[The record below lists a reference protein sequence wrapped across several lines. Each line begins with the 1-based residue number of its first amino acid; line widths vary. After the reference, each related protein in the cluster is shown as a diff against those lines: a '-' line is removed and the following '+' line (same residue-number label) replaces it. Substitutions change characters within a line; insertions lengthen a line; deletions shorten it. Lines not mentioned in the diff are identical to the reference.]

1 LNRSANINYPDGHG
15 RCAAA
20 AEILLEVHGDTH
32 DRPAFAVCAHLHR
45 RNSAWGHVW
54 SKSSSVMIIQIWQCG
69 ERMKKKGSVPLF
81 LPVNARLPGFY
92 RPAKDW
98 DLLVLVDK
106 TLLATIEVKSQAGPS
121 FGNNFNN
128 RIEEA
133 LGNATDFWAA
143 YQQGA
148 FKPSS
153 RPFLGY
159 LMLLEEDKGST
170 APVKERRQ
178 SQFPVFLE
186 FMNTSYADRYRLFC
200 RKVLR
205 DRLYDAACLLLSNK
219 ASGKKGIYSEPDP
232 ELSFQ
237 NFALGLMAKATAY
250 VKQKS
255 S

>member
-1 LNRSANINYPDGHG
+1 MSKFETRLRAGIENAVRVYWRTRSKQDAKQGKATGSRDSGNRAAVTAGKQLDGFIQVVRTLVVECG
-15 RCAAA
+15 VRDAD
-20 AEILLEVHGDTH
+20 VHT
-32 DRPAFAVCAHLHR
+32 
-45 RNSAWGHVW
+45 
-54 SKSSSVMIIQIWQCG
+54 
-69 ERMKKKGSVPLF
+69 
-81 LPVNARLPGFY
+81 VNARLPGFY

-148 FKPSS
+148 FKPST

-178 SQFPVFLE
+178 SQFPIFPE
-186 FMNTSYADRYRLFC
+186 FVNTSYADRYRLFC

-237 NFALGLMAKATAY
+237 NFALALMARAIAY
-250 VKQKS
+250 VKQRDS
-255 S
+255 